1 MFDPESFFD
10 LVDRNKNVIVA
21 FSGGGDSSAL
31 LHFCYKLNLEEYFHA
46 RLSAIHVNHSLNKN
60 SGLWE
65 DHCRKFCKD
74 RNINFQSH
82 VVDINTKNSG
92 LESAA
97 RNARYSIFKAV
108 LKKNDQLL
116 MAHHADDVAETVL
129 YRLLRGTGLD
139 GLQGPVKK
147 RRLGK
152 GKLLRPWLGYT
163 KSQLSEYLS
172 FHNIDFVIDDTN
184 FEDNQDRNFIR
195 NEVLKTTLNRWP
207 NASTQI
213 QKTADLVAKHKLA
226 HDYLIDQQF
235 GENIKGSKL
244 ERKFLLDL
252 NEEICIEI
260 IRFWIKANNLAMPN
274 KKIIGEI
281 LKAFIFSNPSSKT
294 RVNWSRADN
303 DQKSAFL
310 TFSDGDLIL
319 NEK

>member
-1 MFDPESFFD
+1 MFDPDSFFD
-10 LVDRNKNVIVA
+10 LVDPNKNVIVA

-31 LHFCYKLNLEEYFHA
+31 LHYCYKLNLEEHFHA

-65 DHCRKFCKD
+65 DHCRKFCEE

-139 GLQGPVKK
+139 GLEGPVKK

-152 GKLLRPWLGYT
+152 GTLLRPWLGYT

-172 FHNIDFVIDDTN
+172 FHNIGFVIDDTN

-207 NASTQI
+207 NASTKI

-226 HDYLIDQQF
+226 HDYLIEQQF